1 MLRLDWNLLFNAI
14 NIIILFLLLKHFLFK
29 PVNQIIEKRREE
41 AEQQFKEAKDLTDQA
56 QKTKKQYEESLRSAE
71 EEKSK
76 IVAQARR
83 EAAGEYSR
91 IVEEAHEKAD
101 SILDKAKAEAE
112 LEKEKVLQKAHAE
125 IKDMVV
131 TATTKIVTRK
141 DNAENDKALYDEF
154 LSKAK

>member
-14 NIIILFLLLKHFLFK
+14 NIIVLFLLLKHFLYK

-41 AEQQFKEAKDLTDQA
+41 ADQQFKEAEDLKGEA
-56 QKTKKQYEESLRSAE
+56 QETKKKYEDSLRSAE

-76 IVAQARR
+76 IIAQARR

-91 IVEEAHEKAD
+91 IVEEAHAKAD
-101 SILDKAKAEAE
+101 NILDKAKAEAE

-131 TATTKIVTRK
+131 AATTKIVTRK

>member
-41 AEQQFKEAKDLTDQA
+41 SEQQFKEAKDLTDQA
-56 QKTKKQYEESLRSAE
+56 QETKRQYEESLRSAE